1 MGLSFYR
8 IELQHVLTLRMLV
21 RLPEHSK
28 QSFLMRRA
36 RGKGQPGLLSGRWSS
51 CAPYSDFALLRQC
64 STERYV
70 GEGRREE

>member
-28 QSFLMRRA
+28 QSFLIDEPE
-36 RGKGQPGLLSGRWSS
+36 GKGNLVFFPVGGLLAHHTPTLLFSGS
-51 CAPYSDFALLRQC
+51 AALN
-64 STERYV
+64 V
-70 GEGRREE
+70 M